1 MSTFLLAIKRTD
13 FTSTSSLKKYYIY
26 LPIRAQTSLSSVRF
40 SIAGAPP
47 HNGVCVYTE
56 GLVFIYFLAQT
67 KPVLRIDAK
76 SKYLSCRILGLD
88 EQIK

>member
-13 FTSTSSLKKYYIY
+13 FTSTSSLKKYFIY
-26 LPIRAQTSLSSVRF
+26 LPVRAQTSLRSVRF

-47 HNGVCVYTE
+47 PRNGVCVYTE

-76 SKYLSCRILGLD
+76 SKYLSCRILAHSKL
-88 EQIK
+88 